1 MCPMRWVLL
10 LFSGII
16 AGYLAWTSSWFS
28 ASGEDVGEAPR
39 GGDEGARRGRATADG
54 GVASWARFA
63 IDGLSGRYLYM
74 MLHASRKDAAGKGGA
89 EGGRITRSRSKK
101 TS

>member
-39 GGDEGARRGRATADG
+39 GVVCAARVSERGATHKLIPPLLLQAGSER
-54 GVASWARFA
+54 
-63 IDGLSGRYLYM
+63 
-74 MLHASRKDAAGKGGA
+74 LH
-89 EGGRITRSRSKK
+89 
-101 TS
+101 

>member
-1 MCPMRWVLL
+1 
-10 LFSGII
+10 
-16 AGYLAWTSSWFS
+16 
-28 ASGEDVGEAPR
+28 
-39 GGDEGARRGRATADG
+39 
-54 GVASWARFA
+54 
-63 IDGLSGRYLYM
+63 M

>member
-1 MCPMRWVLL
+1 MRWVLL

-63 IDGLSGRYLYM
+63 IDGLSGRYLYQAVTSRGVDTKAR
-74 MLHASRKDAAGKGGA
+74 ASSTQSA
-89 EGGRITRSRSKK
+89 TRARTRRDKK
-101 TS
+101 ES